1 MRWIGR
7 KIRVVLFGDYDS
19 ILQIFG
25 IPGAQSVHPCLWCKA
40 TKLQIQN
47 PPSAQPE
54 IPKRSLK
61 NLKQDHRQYKL
72 HGSNK
77 KKAKAYNNVVHSPL
91 LDLQISQV
99 TPPYLHILLGFVK
112 KHHDML

>member
-25 IPGAQSVHPCLWCKA
+25 LSGAQSVHPCLWYKA

-47 PPSAQPE
+47 APSAEPGT
-54 IPKRSLK
+54 PKRSLT
-61 NLKQDHRQYKL
+61 NLEWDHRQYKL
-72 HGSNK
+72 HGIGGNK
-77 KKAKAYNNVVHSPL
+77 KKE
-91 LDLQISQV
+91 
-99 TPPYLHILLGFVK
+99 K
-112 KHHDML
+112 KHTTVLYILHS

>member
-25 IPGAQSVHPCLWCKA
+25 ISGAQSVHPCLWCKA
-40 TKLQIQN
+40 TKSQIQK

-77 KKAKAYNNVVHSPL
+77 KKNKS
-91 LDLQISQV
+91 I
-99 TPPYLHILLGFVK
+99 
-112 KHHDML
+112 